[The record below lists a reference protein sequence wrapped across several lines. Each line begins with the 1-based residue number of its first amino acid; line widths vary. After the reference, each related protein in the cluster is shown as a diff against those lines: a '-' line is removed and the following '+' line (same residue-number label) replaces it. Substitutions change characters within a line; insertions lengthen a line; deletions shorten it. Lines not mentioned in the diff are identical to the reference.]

1 MIWRDSPY
9 ATHYFEQE
17 RAYLRSGLKQA
28 VGPKAL
34 QVGTQIEQAIID
46 DLDLPFLLRTSQ
58 QISNP
63 AEVRADPAFMP
74 FSPDSFAMV
83 ILPHVLERH
92 SLPHQVLR
100 EAHRV
105 LMPEG
110 HIVLTGF
117 NPASCLGM
125 QRLLR
130 PKAVLSGRY
139 YTVGRVVDWL
149 QLLGFEI
156 VASSIYQYAPLF
168 QSARLR
174 RSCQFLESI
183 GDRWLPMLGGGYMIT
198 AKKREASGTL
208 VGRVRF
214 SSPKRQ
220 LRGSTASLQASMNGS
235 EKNFVTGS
243 DREK

>member
-1 MIWRDSPY
+1 MTWRDSPY
-9 ATHYFEQE
+9 AEHYFEQE
-17 RAYLRSGLKQA
+17 SPYLSAGLKQA

-34 QVGTQIEQAIID
+34 QVGTQVEQSLID

-58 QISNP
+58 QMSNP
-63 AEVRADPAFMP
+63 SEVRADPAFLP

-83 ILPHVLERH
+83 IMPHVLERH

-117 NPASCLGM
+117 NPASCVGI
-125 QRLLR
+125 QRLVR

-139 YTVGRVVDWL
+139 YTVSRVVDWL

-156 VASSIYQYAPLF
+156 VASSMYQYAPLL
-168 QSARLR
+168 QSPKLR
-174 RSCQFLESI
+174 RGCRFVESI
-183 GDRWLPMLGGGYMIT
+183 GDRWLPMFGGAYMIT
-198 AKKREASGTL
+198 AKKREPASTL
-208 VGRVRF
+208 VGRIRF
-214 SSPKRQ
+214 NTRKRQ
-220 LRGSTASLQASMNGS
+220 MHGATAPARASMTGS
-235 EKNFVTGS
+235 EKVLLTQQE
-243 DREK
+243 DK